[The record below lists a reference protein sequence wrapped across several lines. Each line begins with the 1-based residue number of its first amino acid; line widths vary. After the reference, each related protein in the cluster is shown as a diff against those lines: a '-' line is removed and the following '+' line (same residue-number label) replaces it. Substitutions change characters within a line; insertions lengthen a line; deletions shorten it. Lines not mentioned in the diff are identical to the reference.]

1 MNLNQCVEEVY
12 VVVSYEGLHLVAEV
26 MSDLMEE
33 ETQLVVYCVITHQAK
48 VK

>member
-12 VVVSYEGLHLVAEV
+12 VVVSYEGLHLVAE
-26 MSDLMEE
+26 MMPDLMEG